1 METERSRT
9 VVAHSTS
16 GGGGEGSA
24 RNSKDAR
31 RQKKRQAVR
40 PKRVKG
46 AWSVFQMGKVYAGKE
61 KLDQGRGMSW
71 WSRGSCRGVAEESDP
86 PAVMGSALEGGSW
99 ARRLLWW
106 ICSVVDV

>member
-61 KLDQGRGMSW
+61 RLDQGRGMSW
-71 WSRGSCRGVAEESDP
+71 WSEGSCGCVATESAP
-86 PAVMGSALEGGSW
+86 PAVIGSALEGGSG
-99 ARRLLWW
+99 ARRLLVW
-106 ICSVVDV
+106 I